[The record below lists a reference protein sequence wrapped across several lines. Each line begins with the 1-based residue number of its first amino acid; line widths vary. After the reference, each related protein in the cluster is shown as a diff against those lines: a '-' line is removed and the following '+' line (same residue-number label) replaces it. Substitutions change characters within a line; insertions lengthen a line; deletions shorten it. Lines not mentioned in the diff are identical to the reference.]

1 MTALTT
7 EEKNYI
13 RRELKS
19 LLIKDDTRGIREKLT
34 ALRNDSEISGSKI
47 FAFILENDIDLFSD
61 TDTIDKNTIL
71 YQGLERIKI
80 PSHIRH
86 IADGAFKNLSNLLA
100 VSFEDGVESIGKEA
114 FAETGIK
121 SIKIPK
127 TVNSIGNGAFKN
139 CASLKQVVLPE
150 TVTKLSH
157 NLFDGTPDDIV
168 VYTNSRK
175 DLPIDKQLRCSEE
188 DIEWYKQHLKINT
201 DYLYEK
207 YKLKEAW
214 SPSTPDWLKPRLNRL
229 AKSFD
234 DFNYKG
240 KPRGDI
246 YDYKIPRDSDR
257 RSYKDLYSILRS
269 KDFDFETIEFI
280 EGEVPSSKTDERLK
294 LPNVGVWHFPN
305 GQVYIQD
312 VNVLEKYDEVK
323 SDYYG
328 KNFGAM
334 PFKMLKTE
342 ADAFCYF
349 NVNQPEKKDYKALK
363 DSRDEWGDWLGKS
376 GNTYARKADKK
387 QKGVYMPWYDDESY
401 DKSGFKPVPSSEKY
415 AKELRRIHAKDYAK
429 ELENFELRLKRAFV
443 TIQQD
448 ILSELSWDDDVNAV
462 RTVRQDIMDI
472 LSKYNDALS
481 QYKNMLRKIEIYKS
495 QYGEDS
501 DEFISHLTSTSYDE
515 YGWYKDGCKSTLKD
529 LEEFLRK
536 YKKVYLD
543 F

>member
-1 MTALTT
+1 MIALTT

-19 LLIKDDTRGIREKLT
+19 FLIKDDTRGIREKLT
-34 ALRNDSEISGSKI
+34 ALRNDGEISGSKI

-61 TDTIDKNTIL
+61 TDTIDKNAIL

-86 IADGAFKNLSNLLA
+86 IADGAFKNLANLLA

-157 NLFDGTPDDIV
+157 NLFEGTPDDII

-229 AKSFD
+229 AKSFG

-240 KPRGDI
+240 KPKGDI

-280 EGEVPSSKTDERLK
+280 EGEIPSSKSDERLK

-312 VNVLEKYDEVK
+312 VNVLEKYDDYK

-363 DSRDEWGDWLGKS
+363 DSRDEWKDWLGKR
-376 GNTYARKADKK
+376 GNTYARKADKV
-387 QKGVYMPWYDDESY
+387 QKGLYRFDPEY
-401 DKSGFKPVPSSEKY
+401 DKSGFIPVPSSEKY
-415 AKELRRIHAKDYAK
+415 ADELRRMHAKNYAN
-429 ELENFELRLKRAFV
+429 ELENFESRLKKAFV
-443 TIQQD
+443 TVQQD
-448 ILSELSWDDDVNAV
+448 ILSELSWDDNNYSIRRNMNDVLE
-462 RTVRQDIMDI
+462 R
-472 LSKYNDALS
+472 YNNALS
-481 QYKNMLRKIEIYKS
+481 CYKKMLEKIEIYKS

-501 DEFISHLTSTSYDE
+501 DEFIYHLTSTSYDE
-515 YGWYKDGCKSTLKD
+515 YGWYKDSLKSNLKD
-529 LEEFLRK
+529 LEENLRK

>member
-13 RRELKS
+13 RRVLKS

-34 ALRNDSEISGSKI
+34 ALQYADLSGSRI

-61 TDTIDKNTIL
+61 TDTIESNRIL

-86 IADGAFKNLSNLLA
+86 IADGAFKNLDNLLA

-127 TVNSIGNGAFKN
+127 TVNSIGNGAFQN

-157 NLFDGTPDDIV
+157 NLFEGTPDDII

-175 DLPIDKQLRCSEE
+175 DLSIDKQLRCSEE

-312 VNVLEKYDEVK
+312 VNVLEKYDEFK

-376 GNTYARKADKK
+376 GNTYANIKDKK
-387 QKGVYMPWYDDESY
+387 QKGTYMPWYDSDNY

-415 AKELRRIHAKDYAK
+415 AKELKRIHAKNYAN
-429 ELENFELRLKRAFV
+429 ELENFELRLKKAFV

-448 ILSELSWDDDVNAV
+448 MLSELSWDDNNYST
-462 RTVRQDIMDI
+462 RRDINDT
-472 LSKYNDALS
+472 LSRYNSALEC
-481 QYKNMLRKIEIYKS
+481 YKNMLRKIEIYKS

-501 DEFISHLTSTSYDE
+501 DEFISHLTSTSYEE
-515 YGWYKDGCKSTLKD
+515 YGWYKDSLKSNLID
-529 LEEFLRK
+529 LEEKLRK

>member
-1 MTALTT
+1 MITLTT

-13 RRELKS
+13 RRELKPF
-19 LLIKDDTRGIREKLT
+19 LIKDDTKGIREKLT
-34 ALRNDSEISGSKI
+34 ALRGDGELSGSRI

-61 TDTIDKNTIL
+61 TDIIDPNAVL
-71 YQGLERIKI
+71 YRGLERIKI
-80 PSHIRH
+80 PSHIKH
-86 IADGAFKNLSNLLA
+86 IADGAFKNLTNLLA

-157 NLFDGTPDDIV
+157 NLFEGTPDDII

-312 VNVLEKYDEVK
+312 VNVLEKYDEFK

-376 GNTYARKADKK
+376 GNTYANIKDKK
-387 QKGVYMPWYDDESY
+387 QKGTYIPWYDSDNY

-415 AKELRRIHAKDYAK
+415 AKELRRMHAKNYAN
-429 ELENFELRLKRAFV
+429 ELENFESRLKRAFV

-448 ILSELSWDDDVNAV
+448 ILSELSWDDGVNAV
-462 RTVRQDIMDI
+462 RTVKQDITDV
-472 LSKYNDALS
+472 LGRYNDALS

-495 QYGEDS
+495 NYGEDS

-515 YGWYKDGCKSTLKD
+515 YGFYKDGCKSNLRN
-529 LEEFLRK
+529 LEELLRK
-536 YKKVYLD
+536 YRKVYLD